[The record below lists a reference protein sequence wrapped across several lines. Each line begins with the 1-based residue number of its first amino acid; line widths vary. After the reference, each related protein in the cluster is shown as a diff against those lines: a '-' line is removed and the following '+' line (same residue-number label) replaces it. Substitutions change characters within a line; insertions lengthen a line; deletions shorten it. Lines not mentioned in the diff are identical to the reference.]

1 MAKGTLSHRERMEA
15 CLAGEAPDRV
25 PVALWRHF
33 PVDDQVPANLAQAVV
48 NFQRTYDFDFVKV
61 TSASSFCLKDWG
73 AKDEWL
79 GATEGTRDYT
89 QAVIEDPEDWGKLT
103 VLDPR
108 AGHLGAQLECLR
120 LIVQELGPDTPVI
133 QTIFNPL
140 SQAKN
145 LVGKGNL
152 EAQLRQASQA
162 VHAGLETITRSTRD
176 FIHAAKETGIAGVF
190 YAVQH
195 AQYGLL
201 APEEYETFGRKYDL
215 QVLEAASDL
224 WLNVLHIHGDAIMF
238 EQLSNYPVQVV
249 NWHDRETPPTLPE
262 GKRLFAGAV
271 CGGIRRHET
280 LALGAPEEV
289 ISEARDAIQSTSG
302 RRFVLGTG
310 CVVPI
315 IAPHGNILA
324 ARRAVEEYGG

>member
-1 MAKGTLSHRERMEA
+1 
-15 CLAGEAPDRV
+15 
-25 PVALWRHF
+25 
-33 PVDDQVPANLAQAVV
+33 
-48 NFQRTYDFDFVKV
+48 
-61 TSASSFCLKDWG
+61 
-73 AKDEWL
+73 
-79 GATEGTRDYT
+79 
-89 QAVIEDPEDWGKLT
+89 
-103 VLDPR
+103 
-108 AGHLGAQLECLR
+108 
-120 LIVQELGPDTPVI
+120 
-133 QTIFNPL
+133 
-140 SQAKN
+140 
-145 LVGKGNL
+145 
-152 EAQLRQASQA
+152 LRQASQA